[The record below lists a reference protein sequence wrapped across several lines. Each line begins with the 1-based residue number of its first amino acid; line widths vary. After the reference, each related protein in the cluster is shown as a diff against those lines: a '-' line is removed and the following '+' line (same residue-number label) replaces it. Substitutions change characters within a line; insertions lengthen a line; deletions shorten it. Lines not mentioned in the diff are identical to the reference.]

1 MSAQLRPEFVAEVT
15 QQARRNKGSVIFVHT
30 HPHSLNEFS
39 KIDDTGEAELETFI
53 NQRIPGV
60 SHAAMLLTPQTSIA
74 RELGRCRPLRV
85 IGVGDKITWGETADM
100 IDSVNRYD
108 RQIRAFGITGQQIL
122 ASLRVGIVG
131 LGGTGSIV
139 LQQLVHLGVNNFLL
153 LDPDIVEATNL
164 NRLVGVTP
172 TDVGRSK
179 VAVAEEWARKIN
191 PKVYIE
197 AKEESALKSSIARS
211 LATTDFVFCCTD
223 SHGSRAVLNQLAY
236 QYLVPVIDMGVVI
249 ATQQGHVTHIAG
261 RTQMLTPGL
270 ACMVCGNLL
279 DSEQVRRDL
288 LTDFERKAD
297 PYIIDEAEPA
307 PSVISLNSTMAS
319 LAITMFLNAVLG
331 IPGSSRFLNYNA
343 ITGVCRPAFCT
354 PHPSCIVCSPRGA
367 FARGD
372 EWPLPG
378 RQD

>member
-1 MSAQLRPEFVAEVT
+1 MSAQLRPEFVAEVS
-15 QQARRNKGSVIFVHT
+15 QQARRNNESVVFVHT
-30 HPHSLNEFS
+30 HPFSLNEFS
-39 KIDDTGEAELETFI
+39 EIDDRGEVKLETFI

-60 SHAAMLLTPQTSIA
+60 AHASMLLTPQRSIA
-74 RELGRCRPLRV
+74 RELGQRRPLLV
-85 IGVGDKITWGETADM
+85 TGVGDKITWGEAAEV
-100 IDSVNRYD
+100 IDSVNHYE

-139 LQQLVHLGVNNFLL
+139 LQQLVHLGVNNFVL
-153 LDPDIVEATNL
+153 LDPDTVEATNL
-164 NRLVGVTP
+164 NRLVGATSA
-172 TDVGRSK
+172 DVGRSK
-179 VAVAEEWARKIN
+179 VAVAEKWASKIN
-191 PKVYIE
+191 SQIYIE
-197 AKEESALKSSIARS
+197 AKEESVLKSSVARS
-211 LATTDFVFCCTD
+211 LAATDFVFCCTD

-249 ATQQGHVTHIAG
+249 ATQRGHITHIAG
-261 RTQMLTPGL
+261 RTQMLAPGI

-297 PYIIDEAEPA
+297 PYIVDETEPA

-343 ITGVCRPAFCT
+343 ITGVCRPAFCA
-354 PHPSCIVCSPRGA
+354 PHPSCIVCSSRGA
-367 FARGD
+367 LARGD